1 MKQIITWLQSVKK
14 PMIWTCA
21 VLLTCF
27 AVSIG
32 SVGYAGPTKSTIAK
46 NAGTVEFQQNDLKKQ
61 CLAATITAINLEI
74 NRYQRWI
81 DFRTQQGDQ
90 NAVGALQETL
100 AVLKEDLK
108 KYTDMDPAD
117 YPLPEKVETVGWVG
131 DNPAKDSIL
140 YIDGMSKN
148 GPWYHLAG
156 ILGDNYAA
164 LLPNARYSVAFYPVY
179 QRNYWNMNSAY
190 IYVADYS
197 EQVQGKRMMG
207 EVFMRQYAF
216 PLDDKTKCD
225 NYKIYLL
232 KDLLPGSKGEQLL
245 NSKKSTFDVTLSEE
259 QLKKYAY
266 IEFVSSYGNKT
277 LKISELKS
285 NPLEIILQPEVFIK
299 KPAIYLYPVQ
309 KSQIVVTHSFKGKIV
324 STYPEYSGN
333 WNVVAEPDGH
343 LFNLKDSRTYEYL
356 FWDGLYSF
364 PAEHY
369 QYQSGFYVKREE
381 YVAFLQNKL
390 AHIGLTEREIND
402 FIVYWL
408 PVMNNHNNCFVH
420 FRINDNIG
428 GSSVLETKPAAET
441 VIRVFMEFS
450 GLDHMN
456 SVHRLPEQN
465 LPAFTRKGFTL
476 VEWGGVEI
484 GSNKIE

>member
-21 VLLTCF
+21 VLLACV
-27 AVSIG
+27 ALSIG
-32 SVGYAGPTKSTIAK
+32 SVGYAGPAKSNLAK
-46 NAGTVEFQQNDLKKQ
+46 NAGTGEFQQNDLKKQ

-90 NAVGALQETL
+90 KAVETLQETL
-100 AVLKEDLK
+100 ALLQADLK

-131 DNPAKDSIL
+131 DNPAKDSIF
-140 YIDGMSKN
+140 YVDNMSKN

-156 ILGDNYAA
+156 IRGESYTA
-164 LLPNARYSVAFYPVY
+164 LSPNARYSAVFYPVY
-179 QRNYWNMNSAY
+179 QRSYWNMNSAY
-190 IYVADYS
+190 IYIADYS
-197 EQVQGKRMMG
+197 EQIQGKRIMG

-216 PLDDKTKCD
+216 PLDEKEKCD
-225 NYKIYLL
+225 NYQIYLL
-232 KDLLPGSKGEQLL
+232 NDLLSGSKGELL
-245 NSKKSTFDVTLSEE
+245 LDSKKSTFDVALSEK

-266 IEFVSSYGNKT
+266 IEFISSTGSKT
-277 LKISELKS
+277 LKLSELKD

-309 KSQIVVTHSFKGKIV
+309 KSQIVVTHSFKGKIA

-333 WNVVAEPDGH
+333 WNVIAEPDGN
-343 LFNLKDSRTYEYL
+343 LFNMKDNRTYQYL
-356 FWDGLYSF
+356 FWDGFYSF

-369 QYQSGFYVKREE
+369 QYQSGFYIKREE
-381 YVAFLQNKL
+381 YVSFLQTKL
-390 AHIGLTEREIND
+390 AKIGLNEKEIND

-408 PVMNNHNNCFVH
+408 PVMNKHNNCFVH

-428 GSSVLETKPAAET
+428 GSSVLETQPAAET

-450 GLDHMN
+450 GQDN
-456 SVHRLPEQN
+456 ISSHRLPEQN
-465 LPAFTRKGFTL
+465 LPSFSRKGFTL
-476 VEWGGVEI
+476 VEWGGAEI
-484 GSNKIE
+484 GSSKVE

>member
-1 MKQIITWLQSVKK
+1 MKQMSTGLKTMKK
-14 PMIWTCA
+14 SMIWTCA
-21 VLLTCF
+21 VLLVCF
-27 AVSIG
+27 AVSLG
-32 SVGYAGPTKSTIAK
+32 SVCYAEEMKINSVNNDGNEDFLK
-46 NAGTVEFQQNDLKKQ
+46 NDLKKQ
-61 CLAATITAINLEI
+61 CLTATITAINLEM

-81 DFRTQQGDQ
+81 DFRIQQGDQ
-90 NAVGALQETL
+90 KAVGPLQESL
-100 AVLKEDLK
+100 AVLKADLK

-117 YPLPEKVETVGWVG
+117 YTLPEKVETVGWVG
-131 DNPAKDSIL
+131 DNPGKDSIL
-140 YIDGMSKN
+140 YMDGMSKN
-148 GPWYHLAG
+148 GPWYHMTG
-156 ILGDNYAA
+156 IRGDNYAA
-164 LLPNARYSVAFYPVY
+164 LSPNARYSVAFYPVY

-197 EQVQGKRMMG
+197 EQVQGKRIMG
-207 EVFMRQYAF
+207 EVFTRQYAF
-216 PLDDKTKCD
+216 PLDDKAKCE
-225 NYKIYLL
+225 NYQIYLL
-232 KDLLPGSKGEQLL
+232 KDLLPGSKGERLL
-245 NSKKSTFDVTLSEE
+245 DAKKSTFDVTLSEE

-266 IEFVSSYGNKT
+266 IEFVSSYGSKT
-277 LKISELKS
+277 VKISELKG
-285 NPLEIILQPEVFIK
+285 NPLEIILQPEVLIK

-333 WNVVAEPDGH
+333 WNVIAEPDGN
-343 LFNLKDSRTYEYL
+343 LFNMKDNRTYQYL
-356 FWDGLYSF
+356 FWDGLFSF

-369 QYQSGFYVKREE
+369 QYQSGFYVKRKE
-381 YVAFLQNKL
+381 YVSFLQTKL
-390 AHIGLTEREIND
+390 AHIGLNEREIND

-420 FRINDNIG
+420 FRINDNID

-456 SVHRLPEQN
+456 SDHRLPEQN

-476 VEWGGVEI
+476 IEWGGAEI
-484 GSNKIE
+484 LRQ